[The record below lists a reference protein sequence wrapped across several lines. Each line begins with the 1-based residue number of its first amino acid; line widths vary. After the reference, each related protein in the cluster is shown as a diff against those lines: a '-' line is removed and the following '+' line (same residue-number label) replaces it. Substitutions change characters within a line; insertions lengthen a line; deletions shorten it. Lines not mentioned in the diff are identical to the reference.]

1 MKYITTIVT
10 KNLFGFGAIEK
21 TVSEQWVPLDRE
33 QCIEMKQMKF
43 CGLEQNKMVC
53 NQDSCIYPARKRETE
68 YKVAYLGT
76 ETYHE
81 AECEFKSDT
90 LVAAKLSSK
99 ILIPNQRDNTIC

>member
-1 MKYITTIVT
+1 MYITTVVT

-21 TVSEQWVPLDRE
+21 TVSEQWVSLGRE
-33 QCIEMKQMKF
+33 QCIEMKLKKF

-53 NQDSCIYPARKRETE
+53 NQNFCIYPARKRETE

-81 AECEFKSDT
+81 AECESKSDT
-90 LVAAKLSSK
+90 LKELKGINRKKALSNSK
-99 ILIPNQRDNTIC
+99 NP